1 MYLWECTQPSNRP
14 LAMLLKSAVWKN
26 LSDFQ
31 LCDGGG
37 EGRLNRPSVPMIKKL
52 TAKTMDEDPTGCQ
65 RWISIRIEI

>member
-14 LAMLLKSAVWKN
+14 LAMLLKSAVREN
-26 LSDFQ
+26 LSDFH

-37 EGRLNRPSVPMIKKL
+37 EGLNQPSVQMIKKL
-52 TAKTMDEDPTGCQ
+52 TAKTVDEDPTGCQ